1 MRRGYMR
8 GRHGYRG
15 RPRGAVG
22 AVSLAVQRNL
32 LELRPLGIDQP
43 ERVPLRPVGAGE
55 TCDWL
60 ERSCISVRQ
69 TDAHLEGNCSVA

>member
-1 MRRGYMR
+1 MRYT

-15 RPRGAVG
+15 RSRGAVG

-32 LELRPLGIDQP
+32 LQLRPLGIHQP
-43 ERVPLRPVGAGE
+43 ERVPLRPVGAGQA
-55 TCDWL
+55 CDWL
-60 ERSCISVRQ
+60 KRRWLGEWQ